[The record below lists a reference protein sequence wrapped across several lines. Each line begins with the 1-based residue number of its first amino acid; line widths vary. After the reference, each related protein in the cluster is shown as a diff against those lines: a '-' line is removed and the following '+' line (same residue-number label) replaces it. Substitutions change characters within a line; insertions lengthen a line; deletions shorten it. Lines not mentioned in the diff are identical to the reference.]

1 LGYIS
6 LEPSKTVK
14 VEYEIERPDDGSC
27 FRTLHQKVPISSLFW
42 QYHYH
47 PEIELTCVLGGTG
60 TRHIG
65 NHLSNY
71 TGGDLVL
78 IGSDLPHSGLGWRG
92 SDPHEEIVVQFR
104 REVILPYADH
114 FPEMKNVL
122 RLIERAKFGIL
133 FSGRTKAEATRRLQT
148 MPGLPPFERYIR
160 LLEVLQYLSQS
171 PEYTLLNR
179 QALQSAGIDKHKT
192 RLQKVLT
199 YVERHY
205 HEKIDIRKAAELASI
220 SLPSFCNY
228 FKKTTNITFTDF
240 VNQYRVQM
248 ACLQLQEDKTVAE
261 ICFECGFKNV
271 TYFNKVF
278 KQLLGVTPT
287 TFRKGIKDA

>member
-1 LGYIS
+1 MKI
-6 LEPSKTVK
+6 
-14 VEYEIERPDDGSC
+14 EYEIVRPDEGSC
-27 FRTLHQKVPISSLFW
+27 FRTLHQRVPISSLFW

-71 TGGDLVL
+71 SGGDLVL

-104 REVILPYADH
+104 REVIHQAPDVL
-114 FPEMKNVL
+114 PEMKAINRLVERSRFGVL
-122 RLIERAKFGIL
+122 FTGK
-133 FSGRTKAEATRRLQT
+133 TKKEATRRLAA
-148 MPGLPPFERYIR
+148 MPGLPPFERYLR
-160 LLEVLQYLSQS
+160 LLEILQYLGQS
-171 PEYTLLNR
+171 AEYTLLNR
-179 QALQSAGIDKHKT
+179 QALQSAAIDKHKT

-205 HEKIDIRKAAELASI
+205 HERIDVRKAAELAAISI
-220 SLPSFCNY
+220 PSFCNY

-248 ACLQLQEDKTVAE
+248 ACLLLQQDKTVAQ

-278 KQLLGVTPT
+278 KNMLHVTPT
-287 TFRKGIKDA
+287 KFRKGIKHE

>member
-1 LGYIS
+1 MRI
-6 LEPSKTVK
+6 
-14 VEYEIERPDDGSC
+14 EYEIVRPDEGCC
-27 FRTLHQKVPISSLFW
+27 FRLLHQKVPISSLFW

-92 SDPHEEIVVQFR
+92 SDPHEEIVIQFR
-104 REVILPYADH
+104 REALCQLPESI
-114 FPEMKNVL
+114 PEMKAISRLLERSRYGVL
-122 RLIERAKFGIL
+122 FTGKV
-133 FSGRTKAEATRRLQT
+133 KKEATRRLRD
-148 MPGLPPFERYIR
+148 MIDLSPFDRYLK
-160 LLEVLQYLSQS
+160 LLEVLQFLSGS
-171 PEYTLLNR
+171 SEYALLNR
-179 QALQSAGIDKHKT
+179 QALQSATIEKHKA

-205 HEKIDIRKAAELASI
+205 HERIDIGKVSELAAISI
-220 SLPSFCNY
+220 PSFCNY
-228 FKKTTNITFTDF
+228 FKKTTNITFTEF

-248 ACLQLQEDKTVAE
+248 ACLMLQQDKTVAE

-278 KQLLGVTPT
+278 KHMLQATPT
-287 TFRKGIKDA
+287 EFRKGIKHK